1 MVAKA
6 TGDIIIIMFL
16 SWLMLIG
23 VSIVM
28 ALLLQEL
35 PKSILLSIIRVFIGI
50 ALIGLWLLTWFKLV
64 SFYFWRKIKRNYM
77 KRSKIL

>member
-1 MVAKA
+1 
-6 TGDIIIIMFL
+6 MFL

-28 ALLLQEL
+28 AFLLQEL

-77 KRSKIL
+77 K

>member
-28 ALLLQEL
+28 AFLLQEL
-35 PKSILLSIIRVFIGI
+35 PKSTLLSIIRVFIGI
-50 ALIGLWLLTWFKLV
+50 VLIGLWLVTWFKFV